1 MGEGIPYKIIGGQR
15 FYDRKEIKDIIA
27 YLRLIHN
34 PSDNISLKRI
44 INVPKR
50 GIGNT
55 TVDAAEGVALRRECS
70 IFSIVSSAGEI
81 PELQRA
87 SAKLENF
94 VSLISKLKALKENMK
109 ISDLISEVIEKSG
122 MLKELQDENT
132 VESETRTENIKELIS
147 VALEYE
153 SKGEGQSLEEFLEN
167 VSLVADV
174 DNLEEGKDYV
184 VLMTLHSA
192 KGLEF
197 PVVFM
202 MGMEE
207 GVFPG
212 FRSMTDESE
221 LEEERRLCY
230 VGITRARERLYMTN
244 TYCRTLYGNT
254 SYNRISRFVKEIP
267 AELIEGGVKKKTV
280 TQSAKTAAQGANKMN
295 SGELN
300 IDGLGLGGMLSR
312 GFKPVRS

>member
-1 MGEGIPYKIIGGQR
+1 M
-15 FYDRKEIKDIIA
+15 
-27 YLRLIHN
+27 
-34 PSDNISLKRI
+34 
-44 INVPKR
+44 
-50 GIGNT
+50 
-55 TVDAAEGVALRRECS
+55 
-70 IFSIVSSAGEI
+70 
-81 PELQRA
+81 
-87 SAKLENF
+87 
-94 VSLISKLKALKENMK
+94 SLISKFKALKENMK
-109 ISDLISEVIEKSG
+109 VSDLINEVIEKSG
-122 MLKELQDENT
+122 ILKELQDENT
-132 VESETRTENIKELIS
+132 VESETRIENIKELIS

-202 MGMEE
+202 IGMEE

-212 FRSMTDESE
+212 FRSMTEESE

-230 VGITRARERLYMTN
+230 VGITRARERLYLTN

-280 TQSAKTAAQGANKMN
+280 TQSAKTATQGASKMN
-295 SGELN
+295 LGDLN
-300 IDGLGLGGMLSR
+300 IGGQGLGGMLSR
-312 GFKPVRS
+312 GFKPSGASETKKSSDGVSFSSGDTVQHKKFGVGVITSVEKENGDFKLEIQFEGAGMKRLMAAYANLVKIG